1 MSRNKKSASE
11 ELESERQ
18 KIRNQLSMDA
28 QKMEESVQAKE
39 LALEAA
45 KNARQEAFNPYENI
59 TNQFANLGVAT
70 QAAEFQAEETDIA
83 LANTLDAMQASGAGA
98 GGATALAQ
106 AALKS
111 KRGISASIQQQ
122 EKANQDLAARGADAV
137 QKMKAQGEMQKFAIE
152 DKRDEADIARAAADL
167 NNQRARVDAANAARF
182 EIDMGDIQLGG

>member
-1 MSRNKKSASE
+1 MSRNKKNASE
-11 ELESERQ
+11 ELASARQ
-18 KIRNQLSMDA
+18 GVSNELAMQA
-28 QKMEESVQAKE
+28 QKMEAKVQAKE

-45 KNARQEAFNPYENI
+45 KDARQEAFNPYENM
-59 TNQFANLGVAT
+59 TNEFANLGVAT

-122 EKANQDLAARGADAV
+122 EKANQDKAAQGADNV
-137 QKMKAQGEMQKFAIE
+137 QKMKAKGEMQKFAIE

-167 NNQRARVDAANAARF
+167 NNQRARVDAANAARL
-182 EIDMGDIQLGG
+182 EIDLGDVGLS